1 MADVLNVVNKKP
13 ANAGGKEKG
22 EKISENLALVQNIF
36 VVMSGK
42 GGVGKST
49 VAAALAAGLAL
60 RGNHVG
66 LADCDFH
73 GPTIPAIFGMTGEN
87 LSVIDNKMIP
97 VRPAENVHLG
107 IISIGL
113 LLPDDDMPVIWRGP
127 AKTSAIHQFF
137 EDVDWGNLDYLIID
151 LPPGTGDEP
160 LGIVQLIKNLTGAVV
175 VTIPQDVAL
184 ASVRKSLTFLQK
196 VDVEPVGIVSNMDGI
211 VCPHCD
217 EKIALFGAEGVQ
229 KAAKDFNTTVLAQLP
244 LDPEFSK
251 AQEDGKM
258 LEWMMKDSV
267 WKTNFEKVLDAVEK
281 KAKEKKP

>member
-1 MADVLNVVNKKP
+1 MADTLNVINKKP
-13 ANAGGKEKG
+13 ANADGKEIEDKLG
-22 EKISENLALVQNIF
+22 ENLALVKNIF

-73 GPTIPAIFGMTGEN
+73 GPSIPTVFGITGAELN
-87 LSVIDNKMIP
+87 VVNNKMIP
-97 VRPAENVHLG
+97 VRPAENVNLG

-127 AKTSAIHQFF
+127 AKNSAIHQFF

-160 LGIVQLIKNLTGAVV
+160 LGIVQLIKNLSGAVV

-196 VDVEPVGIVSNMDGI
+196 VNVEPIGIVSNMDGI

-217 EKIALFGAEGVQ
+217 ETITLFSTGGIT
-229 KAAKDFNTTVLAQLP
+229 KAAADFNTNVLAQLP

-258 LEWMMKDSV
+258 LEWMTKESV

-281 KAKEKKP
+281 KAKKN